1 MCLSCHRQQQQ
12 AQAAELPGIRD
23 EDAWHTGMAS
33 CKLAQ
38 GDFAEQDV
46 TILLELSRT
55 DNTTPVEKGK

>member
-1 MCLSCHRQQQQ
+1 MKTR
-12 AQAAELPGIRD
+12 GIL
-23 EDAWHTGMAS
+23 AWRRAS
-33 CKLAQ
+33 WRAQ